1 MSSSKPLLPWI
12 LILTFIPY
20 STPQQAPAESPTPK
34 PLIGYTTESSRTE
47 QQWEQKFRA
56 IPSPDQLRENMRRL
70 SAFPHHVGSAYDKDN
85 AEWML
90 AKFKSWGFDA
100 QIESFD
106 VLFPT
111 PKERLLELVAP
122 TKYRAKLQEPPVP
135 GDPTSRQTQQ

>member
-1 MSSSKPLLPWI
+1 
-12 LILTFIPY
+12 
-20 STPQQAPAESPTPK
+20 
-34 PLIGYTTESSRTE
+34 
-47 QQWEQKFRA
+47 
-56 IPSPDQLRENMRRL
+56 MRRL